1 MITKKSINTN
11 QKFIEIEY
19 YSTNPDGEL
28 IKDKLESGG
37 SIFRTGKVNININY
51 ISEIGMVNK
60 QTFSVR
66 SWTKNVSYNDV
77 TCFYVRFNSGKEYW
91 LPEREYN
98 KFDFI
103 IKKRT

>member
-1 MITKKSINTN
+1 MITRKPINTN

-19 YSTNPDGEL
+19 YNTSANGEL

-51 ISEIGMVNK
+51 ISEIGVVNK
-60 QTFSVR
+60 QTFSIR
-66 SWTKNVSYNDV
+66 SWTGNVSYNYV
-77 TCFYVRFNSGKEYW
+77 TCFFIRFNSGKEYW
-91 LPEREYN
+91 LPEKEYN

-103 IKKRT
+103 NKKRT